1 MPPDSDGQE
10 SVLNQVQF
18 AFQPLYSLHTGSAVA
33 VEALARPAAGR
44 ISELLE
50 SAMRLGRLVQA
61 DTGLAARAIHEAEHQ
76 AMRLPLHLNITA
88 LTAASP
94 SSSLEPLLTALQET
108 GRRPHEVVF
117 EVGPPFHTAP
127 PAALLD
133 GLNRLTAHG
142 FRLAFDG
149 LGAADLPLNLL
160 AESQT
165 DMVKLD
171 RSSLRRLPDDTPT
184 AALTEAL
191 VHFADRTGVRL
202 VATGIESEDQLDMV
216 RGLGIG
222 LVQGNLF
229 APAGPG
235 SVPAGAIAPA
245 HQGRDVYPSGGTPA
259 IKDFLRP
266 ARTVAA
272 DATCDE
278 VRTVLVDDVALSGLV
293 GVDADGRPRW
303 SIDRTRFLLAVTGP
317 FGHALHAHR
326 PAQRL
331 ADPPH
336 VIRNSASALEVLDL
350 VSDSPSGRASDDVVV
365 IDESGRCQGVVLM
378 HELVRGM
385 AEAKVEQAAALNPLT
400 RLPGSDAV
408 ARDVDRRL
416 AANESL
422 VVGWLDIDSFKTI
435 NDTAGFAA
443 GDDVIRAIG
452 RALTRLATDL
462 GGVTVSHVGGDDF
475 LISCGPDTIRP
486 LADAMLDTH
495 WSADGMPVT
504 VSLST
509 LWCLRRSVESY
520 GEISR
525 LLAPLKKHAKN
536 LAGSSWVCGKPGTD
550 HVEVLRGTPG
560 GSGASASAV

>member
-1 MPPDSDGQE
+1 MHPDSDGQE

-33 VEALARPAAGR
+33 VEALARPASGR

-61 DTGLAARAIHEAEHQ
+61 DTGLAARAVHEAEHH
-76 AMRLPLHLNITA
+76 ATRLPLHLNITA

-94 SSSLEPLLTALQET
+94 SSSLERLLTALRET
-108 GRRPHEVVF
+108 GRRPHDVVF

-133 GLNRLTAHG
+133 GLNRLAAHG

-160 AESQT
+160 AESRT

-171 RSSLRRLPDDTPT
+171 RSSLGRLPEDTPT

-202 VATGIESEDQLDMV
+202 VATGVETEDQLDMV

-229 APAGPG
+229 APAG
-235 SVPAGAIAPA
+235 AIAPA
-245 HQGRDVYPSGGTPA
+245 HPGRDAYPSGGTPA
-259 IKDFLRP
+259 IKDFVRP

-278 VRTVLVDDVALSGLV
+278 VRTVLVDDDALSGLV
-293 GVDADGRPRW
+293 GVDGDGKPRW
-303 SIDRTRFLLAVTGP
+303 SIDRTRFLLGVTGP

-326 PAQRL
+326 PARRL

-350 VSDSPSGRASDDVVV
+350 VSDGPSGRASDDVVV

-408 ARDVDRRL
+408 ARDVERRL
-416 AANESL
+416 AANEPL

-475 LISCGPDTIRP
+475 LISCGTDTIRS
-486 LADAMLDTH
+486 LADAMLDTR

-509 LWCLRRSVESY
+509 LWCARRSIESY

-525 LLAPLKKHAKN
+525 LLAPLKKHAKD
-536 LAGSSWVCGKPGTD
+536 LAGSSWVCGRPGTK
-550 HVEVLRGTPG
+550 HVDVLRGTPG
-560 GSGASASAV
+560 GSGTSASAG

>member
-1 MPPDSDGQE
+1 M
-10 SVLNQVQF
+10 NQVQF

-61 DTGLAARAIHEAEHQ
+61 DAGLAARAVHEAQHDVT
-76 AMRLPLHLNITA
+76 RLPLHLNVTA

-94 SSSLEPLLTALQET
+94 APALEPLLSALRDTE
-108 GRRPHEVVF
+108 RRPHDVVL
-117 EVGPPFHTAP
+117 EVGPPFHSTP
-127 PAALLD
+127 PAALLA
-133 GLNRLTAHG
+133 GLDRLAAHG
-142 FRLAFDG
+142 FRIAFDG

-160 AESQT
+160 AESHA

-171 RSSLRRLPDDTPT
+171 RSSLGKLPDDTPT

-191 VHFADRTGVRL
+191 VHFADRTGIRL
-202 VATGIESEDQLDMV
+202 VATGVETEAQLAMV

-222 LVQGNLF
+222 LVQGHLF
-229 APAGPG
+229 APAGQG
-235 SVPAGAIAPA
+235 SIPAGAITPA
-245 HQGRDVYPSGGTPA
+245 ASGSEDYRSCGTPA

-266 ARTVAA
+266 ARTVPA
-272 DATCDE
+272 DATCE
-278 VRTVLVDDVALSGLV
+278 QVRAVLVDDVALSGLV
-293 GVDADGRPRW
+293 GVDEDGKPRW

-326 PAQRL
+326 PAERL

-336 VIRNSASALEVLDL
+336 VIRNSASALEVLDM
-350 VSDSPSGRASDDVVV
+350 VSDGPTGRASDDVVV
-365 IDESGRCQGVVLM
+365 IDESGRCQGVVLV

-408 ARDVDRRL
+408 ARDVDRRIS
-416 AANESL
+416 AGEPL
-422 VVGWLDIDSFKTI
+422 VVGWLDIDSFKKI

-486 LADAMLDTH
+486 LADAVLDTQ

-509 LWCLRRSVESY
+509 LLCPRRSVESY
-520 GEISR
+520 NEISR
-525 LLAPLKKHAKN
+525 RLAPLKKDAKN
-536 LAGSSWVCGKPGTD
+536 LRGSSWVCGRPDTAGID
-550 HVEVLRGTPG
+550 ILRGGPQ
-560 GSGASASAV
+560 ASAPAV

>member
-1 MPPDSDGQE
+1 M
-10 SVLNQVQF
+10 NQVQF

-33 VEALARPAAGR
+33 VEALARPTSGR
-44 ISELLE
+44 VSDLLE
-50 SAMRLGRLVQA
+50 SAMRLGKLVQA
-61 DTGLAARAIHEAEHQ
+61 DTGLAARAIQEAEHQ
-76 AMRLPLHLNITA
+76 APRLPLHLNITA
-88 LTAASP
+88 MTAAAP
-94 SSSLEPLLTALQET
+94 SSSLEPLLTALHET
-108 GRRPHEVVF
+108 GRRPHDVVF
-117 EVGPPFHTAP
+117 EVGPPFHTTP

-133 GLNRLTAHG
+133 GLNRLVAHG

-149 LGAADLPLNLL
+149 LGPADLPLNLL
-160 AESQT
+160 AESRA

-171 RSSLRRLPDDTPT
+171 RSSLGRLPDDTPT

-191 VHFADRTGVRL
+191 AHFADRTGARL
-202 VATGIESEDQLDMV
+202 VATGVETETQLDMV

-229 APAGPG
+229 APARPG
-235 SVPAGAIAPA
+235 SAPAGAIAPP
-245 HQGRDVYPSGGTPA
+245 HTGRDTYPSGGTPG

-266 ARTVAA
+266 ARTVSA
-272 DATCDE
+272 DATCE
-278 VRTVLVDDVALSGLV
+278 AIRTVLVDDVALSGLV
-293 GVDADGRPRW
+293 GVDTDGKPRW

-326 PAQRL
+326 PARRL

-350 VSDSPSGRASDDVVV
+350 VSDGPSGRASDDVVV

-408 ARDVDRRL
+408 ARDVERRL
-416 AANESL
+416 ATNEPL

-475 LISCGPDTIRP
+475 LISCGPDTIQS
-486 LADAMLDTH
+486 LADAMLDTR

-509 LWCLRRSVESY
+509 LWCARRSIESY

-525 LLAPLKKHAKN
+525 QLAPLKKRAKT

-550 HVEVLRGTPG
+550 HVDVFRGTSG
-560 GSGASASAV
+560 DSGASASAV